1 LVGAWN
7 LDKSEAV
14 EAVQWLIT
22 KVVAAV
28 ENSEAP
34 TAALR
39 PSNTAC
45 TPMTNGQSTNCST
58 LQAVSVGVQG
68 GNSSAE

>member
-1 LVGAWN
+1 MWN

-39 PSNTAC
+39 PSNA
-45 TPMTNGQSTNCST
+45 
-58 LQAVSVGVQG
+58 A
-68 GNSSAE
+68 

>member
-14 EAVQWLIT
+14 EAVQWLIA

-39 PSNTAC
+39 PSNTPCNAYA
-45 TPMTNGQSTNCST
+45 QW
-58 LQAVSVGVQG
+58 SVGELLDFASG
-68 GNSSAE
+68 FDRGTGR

>member
-1 LVGAWN
+1 VWN

-45 TPMTNGQSTNCST
+45 TPMTNGQSMNYST
-58 LQAVSVGVQG
+58 WQAVSIGVQVR
-68 GNSSAE
+68 NSSAE